1 MNSIFA
7 DFMVMEKL
15 VVLSPPGHLRFYKV

>member
-15 VVLSPPGHLRFYKV
+15 VVLLLPGRLRFYKV